1 MTKFLAIFLSLYAA
15 MHAGFYF
22 RVRTLL
28 AERRSFHVLFI
39 LFLVLMIVAPIISR
53 LLERN
58 GYESTAKYLAVIAF
72 NWTGFIFLA
81 FCGALVMLIIDGCV
95 RVLNYFGS
103 ADLPLLTGRFPALFL
118 IGTVLF
124 LCLYGY
130 QEARAI
136 KVARI
141 RFETAKL
148 PAGTDRLKIVQ
159 ISDVH
164 IGLLTQRTVLK
175 RIADAVAAENPD
187 LLVSTG
193 DFVDGMN
200 GHLADMSDL
209 FRRIET
215 RLGKF
220 AVTGNHELYTGL
232 ARASDFTRKFGFTLL
247 RGEARTVGSVL
258 NIVGVDDPAVSD
270 SRDEAALLSFAQN
283 GFFTLLLKHR
293 PWVLKENLG
302 RFDLQLSGHTHGG
315 QIYPFNYLVSLQYPL
330 PMGLVELQT
339 ESFLYTNR
347 GSGTWGPQIR
357 LLSPPEVTA
366 IELVRKKSRSG

>member
-1 MTKFLAIFLSLYAA
+1 MIKFLAIFLSLYTV

-28 AERRSFHVLFI
+28 SERRSFHVLFI
-39 LFLVLMIVAPIISR
+39 LFLLLMIVAPIISR

-58 GYESTAKYLAVIAF
+58 GYESAAKYLAVIAF
-72 NWTGFIFLA
+72 NWTGFIFFA
-81 FCGALVMLIIDGCV
+81 FCGALVMMMIDGCFWA
-95 RVLNYFGS
+95 LNYFGS
-103 ADLPLLTGRFPALFL
+103 ANLPLLTGKFPALFL
-118 IGTVLF
+118 IGIVLS

-136 KVARI
+136 KIERI
-141 RFETAKL
+141 RVETTKL
-148 PAGTDRLKIVQ
+148 PAGTDQLKIVQ

-187 LLVSTG
+187 VVVSTG

-200 GHLADMSDL
+200 GHLSDLSDL

-215 RLGKF
+215 RFGKY
-220 AVTGNHELYTGL
+220 AVTGNHEFYTGL
-232 ARASDFTRKFGFTLL
+232 ARASEFTRKFGFTLL
-247 RGEARTVGSVL
+247 RGEAQTVGSVL
-258 NIVGVDDPAVSD
+258 NIVGVDDPAFSD
-270 SRDEAALLSFAQN
+270 ARDEAALLSSVQN
-283 GFFTLLLKHR
+283 GLFILLLKHR
-293 PWVLKENLG
+293 PWVSKGSLG

-315 QIYPFNYLVSLQYPL
+315 QIYPFNYLVFLQYPL
-330 PMGLVELQT
+330 PMGMVALPT

-366 IELVRKKSRSG
+366 IELVRKKSSSG